1 MSAALR
7 LTIAAVVGGV
17 GVLVVAS
24 ALSAPRRPL
33 GAMAGYLARPTR
45 AVPVRSRGPLAA
57 DRLIEPFERVR
68 FAPDVLADLRLVGRS
83 PAAHAASITAAGLG
97 GFVAPVFVITA
108 GHTLGLVDLGAA
120 VSLLVCVAAAVV
132 APLLVHTAM
141 RGRAA
146 RVRADL
152 RHQLSA
158 YLDVV
163 TMLLAAN
170 VGNEGALRQ
179 AAAVGDGQF
188 FLELRRRMLSAE
200 TSNRSMVSALAQLG
214 DDLEL
219 IELQQVAASA
229 ALGASSGA
237 PVARTLAAKCASLR
251 QTLASEQEAEA
262 RVRAGKITIPL
273 VGMSLLIMTAVIYPA
288 LQFSP

>member
-1 MSAALR
+1 VSTAFR
-7 LTIAAVVGGV
+7 LTLAAVLGAVGLLA
-17 GVLVVAS
+17 VLS
-24 ALSAPRRPL
+24 ALATPRRPL
-33 GAMAGYLARPTR
+33 ALMPEYLARPAR
-45 AVPVRSRGPLAA
+45 VSEQRRRLAA
-57 DRLIEPFERVR
+57 ERLVEPFERAGFR
-68 FAPDVLADLRLVGRS
+68 ADVLADLRLVGRP
-83 PAAHAASITAAGLG
+83 PAVHAALLAAAAFG
-97 GFVAPVFVITA
+97 
-108 GHTLGLVDLGAA
+108 GLVLPALAVAMAQIVGVVDLTVTVA
-120 VSLLVCVAAAVV
+120 LLVCLASAVV
-132 APLLVHTAM
+132 APLVVHTSM

-146 RVRADL
+146 TIRADL

-179 AAAVGDGQF
+179 AAMVGDGRF
-188 FLELRRRMLSAE
+188 FVELRRRMLSAE

-219 IELQQVAASA
+219 AELQQVAASA

-237 PVARTLAAKCASLR
+237 PVARTLAAKCSSLR
-251 QTLASEQEAEA
+251 QTLAAEQETEA

-288 LQFSP
+288 LQFSS